1 MVLVE
6 PSVDMNHSNAG
17 VQSAL
22 LYWIRNYYH
31 PKECLEKHS
40 DSIWP
45 NVWEHSGSV
54 NWQHKINQ
62 YTVFFLIFTFLF
74 YEYSSFM

>member
-1 MVLVE
+1 MVLVG

-31 PKECLEKHS
+31 PKECLKKHS
-40 DSIWP
+40 VIFGQTYGNTLVQLTDSIKLT
-45 NVWEHSGSV
+45 S
-54 NWQHKINQ
+54 I
-62 YTVFFLIFTFLF
+62 
-74 YEYSSFM
+74 